1 MLDQLFGSRTRVK
14 LLRLF
19 LTNPGS
25 SYFVRELTR
34 KISERINSVRRE
46 LFNLEKIGLLKS
58 SIAGQKKYFQVNTDF
73 ILYRELK
80 NLILKSQLTLEEDLA
95 KNIRQIG
102 QVSYLVLTGTFTGV
116 PEAKT
121 DILIVGKINRKKLRS
136 LVRRFHKDFEK
147 KIRYTVMTKKEF
159 EYRNNLTDRFLY
171 DILEN
176 NKLVVID
183 KFFPK

>member
-19 LTNPGS
+19 LTNPDI
-25 SYFVRELTR
+25 SYYVRELTR
-34 KISERINSVRRE
+34 KIEERINSVRRE
-46 LFNLEKIGLLKS
+46 LINLETIGLLKS
-58 SIAGQKKYFQVNTDF
+58 NIKGQKKYFQVDTNF

-80 NLILKSQLTLEEDLA
+80 NLILKSQLTLEKDLA
-95 KNIRQIG
+95 RNIRQIG
-102 QVSYLVLTGTFTGV
+102 QISYLVLTGTFTGV

-121 DILIVGKINRKKLRS
+121 DILIVGKVNRRKLKT
-136 LVRRFHKDFEK
+136 LIKRFHKDFER
-147 KIRYTVMTKKEF
+147 KIRYTIMTKKEF

-183 KFFPK
+183 KLFPK